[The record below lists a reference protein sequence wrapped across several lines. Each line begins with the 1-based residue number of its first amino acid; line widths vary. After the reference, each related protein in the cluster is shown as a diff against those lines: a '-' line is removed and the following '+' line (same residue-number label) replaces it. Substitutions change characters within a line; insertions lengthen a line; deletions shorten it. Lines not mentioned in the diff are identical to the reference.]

1 MSDLADLAARM
12 KRFEEVEAIKRL
24 KHKYFRCLDQKKW
37 DELSTCF
44 AEDAVSSYHGGRY
57 RFEGRDKIMEF
68 LSRSLTARRVGMHQG
83 HHPEI
88 ELTSDTTATGI
99 WEAEAYLMDLKE
111 NTTLH
116 EVTFYQDEYVKADGQ
131 WKIKS
136 TGYTNVFEET
146 WDRADIKS
154 LKLTEN
160 MFRRP
165 E

>member
-1 MSDLADLAARM
+1 MSDMAELEARM
-12 KRFEEVEAIKRL
+12 KRFEDVEAIKRL
-24 KHKYFRCLDQKKW
+24 KHKYFRCLDQKRW
-37 DELSTCF
+37 EDLATCF
-44 AEDAVSSYHGGRY
+44 AEDAVSSYHGGQ
-57 RFEGRDKIMEF
+57 FTFQGRDKIMEF
-68 LSRSLTARRVGMHQG
+68 LSKSLTPRRIGMHQG

-99 WEAEAYLMDLKE
+99 WEAEAYLIDVKA
-111 NTTLH
+111 NTALH
-116 EVTFYQDEYVKADGQ
+116 EVTFYQDEYVKVNNE

-146 WDRADIKS
+146 WSRADIES

-160 MFRRP
+160 MFRKP

>member
-1 MSDLADLAARM
+1 MSDMAELEARM
-12 KRFEEVEAIKRL
+12 KRYENIEAIKRL
-24 KHKYFRCLDQKKW
+24 KHKYFRCVDLKLW
-37 DELSTCF
+37 DELATCF
-44 AEDAVSSYHGGRY
+44 TEDAISSYHAGRY

-68 LSRSLTARRVGMHQG
+68 LSKSLTSRRVGMHQG

-99 WEAEAYLMDLKE
+99 WEAEAYLIDLKE
-111 NTTLH
+111 NTSLH
-116 EVTFYQDEYVKADGQ
+116 EVTFYQDEYVKVNGR
-131 WKIKS
+131 WLIKS

-146 WDRADIKS
+146 WDRADAKS

-160 MFRRP
+160 MFKRP